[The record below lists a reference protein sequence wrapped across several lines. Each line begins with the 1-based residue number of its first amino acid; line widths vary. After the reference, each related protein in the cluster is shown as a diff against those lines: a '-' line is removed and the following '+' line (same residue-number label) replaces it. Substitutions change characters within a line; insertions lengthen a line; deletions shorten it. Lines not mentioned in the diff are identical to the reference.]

1 LQVPSGSRREASFF
15 LIARLGV
22 RNYDLGSGLL
32 CLLIGLGFV
41 MGGVKMGLGPVSAPG
56 AGFFPT
62 VIGGIFSALSVA
74 LLITTALG
82 KTRAGEKR
90 RFWKE
95 KKSWVKISLVL
106 LSLIFFMFLL
116 EFLGYI
122 ITTIIFVF
130 FLLKFV
136 GKKGWRISIV
146 MAVLVSLGSYALF
159 KMALGVSLPRG
170 LIKW

>member
-1 LQVPSGSRREASFF
+1 
-15 LIARLGV
+15 
-22 RNYDLGSGLL
+22 
-32 CLLIGLGFV
+32 
-41 MGGVKMGLGPVSAPG
+41 MGLGPLNAPG
-56 AGFFPT
+56 AGFFPA

-82 KTRAGEKR
+82 KIRAGEKQ

-95 KKSWVKISLVL
+95 KKSWVKISRAL
-106 LSLIFFMFLL
+106 LSLIFYMIFL
-116 EFLGYI
+116 EFFGYI
-122 ITTIIFVF
+122 ITTMIFVF

-136 GKKGWRISIV
+136 GKKGWMISIV

-170 LIKW
+170 LIQR

>member
-1 LQVPSGSRREASFF
+1 M
-15 LIARLGV
+15 

-41 MGGVKMGLGPVSAPG
+41 AGGVKMGLGPLNAPG
-56 AGFFPT
+56 VGFFPT
-62 VIGGIFSALSVA
+62 VIGGIFSALSLA
-74 LLITTALG
+74 LLITTIFG
-82 KTRAGEKR
+82 KNQAMEKQ

-95 KKSWVKISLVL
+95 KNSWVKVSLAL
-106 LSLIFFMFLL
+106 LSLILYMILL

-122 ITTIIFVF
+122 ATSAIFIF

-136 GKKGWRISIV
+136 GKKSWLISIV

-159 KMALGVSLPRG
+159 KMAMGVSLPKG
-170 LIKW
+170 LMQW